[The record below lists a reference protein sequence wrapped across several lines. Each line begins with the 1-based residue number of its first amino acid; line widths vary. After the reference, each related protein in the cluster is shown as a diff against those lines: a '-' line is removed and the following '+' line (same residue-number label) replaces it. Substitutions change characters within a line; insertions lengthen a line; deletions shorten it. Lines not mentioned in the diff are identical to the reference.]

1 MQILT
6 MMLDILSLEF
16 VKSLTKADL
25 GGARKGGQKGLPY
38 HATEIRGRTVSYSP
52 QKKKHQQERKINYR
66 P

>member
-1 MQILT
+1 MGKA
-6 MMLDILSLEF
+6 SL
-16 VKSLTKADL
+16 KQTW

-38 HATEIRGRTVSYSP
+38 HITEIRGRTVSYSP